1 MTQEQINTGY
11 GIYGPKT
18 KAAYNK
24 VISQNQVRTK
34 SEPNQNQSN
43 RQLPSFEQYMYN
55 TGALGGQAK
64 NG

>member
-1 MTQEQINTGY
+1 MTQEQVNTGY

-24 VISQNQVRTK
+24 VI
-34 SEPNQNQSN
+34 NQNQSQSTSD

-55 TGALGGQAK
+55 TGALGGRATS
-64 NG
+64 G